1 MNTQAILNNASL
13 TKTEKI
19 RQLLALGLTRR
30 EVADLTG
37 GNYGFVQNVFAKYWP
52 NQVQSKGIFRP
63 ALFNKKFGIEI
74 EAHGATRSKVLMA
87 IRAAGISIEDESYNH
102 TTRGWWKIVSDSS
115 ISGENG
121 FEIVSPILEGEAG
134 LEQLRK
140 VCEALTSV
148 RAKINKSCGTHVHF
162 DAAGMG
168 IGEVKNLMLNY
179 AAYENHIDSFL
190 PNSRRGNNNEYCKS
204 LRNDRAKIETAN
216 SISGLATAIGT
227 RYRKIN
233 LQSFIRHGSIEFRQH
248 SGTTEFEKI
257 KNWVLFLHNLVDY
270 SKKHKVSESEATFES
285 LQKFNQEEIY
295 NYLYNRRNDLS
306 A

>member
-1 MNTQAILNNASL
+1 MNTQTILSNESL

-52 NQVQSKGIFRP
+52 SQVQIKGIFRP
-63 ALFNKKFGIEI
+63 SVFNKKFGIEI
-74 EAHGATRSKVLMA
+74 EAHGVTRSKVLAA
-87 IRAAGISIEDESYNH
+87 IRTAGIRIEDESYNH
-102 TTRGWWKIVSDSS
+102 STRGWWKIVTDAS
-115 ISGENG
+115 ISGDNG

-134 LEQLRK
+134 LEELRK
-140 VCEALTSV
+140 VCEALTSI
-148 RAKINKSCGTHVHF
+148 RAKINKTCGTHVHF

-168 IGEVKNLMLNY
+168 INEVKNLMLNY
-179 AAYENHIDSFL
+179 AAYESQIDTFL
-190 PNSRRGNNNEYCKS
+190 PNSRRGNNNQYCKS
-204 LRNDRAKIETAN
+204 LRSEKAKIEAATG
-216 SISGLATAIGT
+216 IRELATAIGT
-227 RYRKIN
+227 RYQKIN

-257 KNWVLFLHNLVDY
+257 KNWVMFLHNLVDF

-285 LQKFNQEEIY
+285 LQKFNQPEIY
-295 NYLYNRRNDLS
+295 NYLYNRRNDL
-306 A
+306 AA